1 MRQQTATSTFLADA
15 TTAPVHMRRRLLQ
28 GACLAAAWP
37 AAWAA
42 KDTLGGEVRLGQSIA
57 LTGPLGDLGQAL
69 LQGAKAHFDAVN
81 AKGGINGRRIELVT
95 QDDGYDVKR
104 AVANVDGFIADSSTF
119 ALFNCFGTPMCEA
132 VLPTVV
138 AAGIPF
144 FAPFTVEL
152 SLRVKERS
160 VFNIRASYPDE
171 AEQLVKHL
179 STLGIKRVA
188 VAYQNNSFGKEVFEG
203 VRVAADK
210 YQVSGIESA
219 TVENTGADA
228 AAAAT
233 KLLAGNPDAIL
244 VPKVARPGD
253 IVNVSKIH
261 VGMGGAEKTRMWAM
275 METPMAIFNVR
286 EIASVH
292 QVARL
297 SCFVLGT
304 NDLLKESRALAT
316 GGRFAILPW
325 LSMTLLA
332 ARAYGLDVIDGVY
345 NDFRDEPGFRA
356 ECEQGRTLGMDG
368 KTLIHPGQ
376 IAACNEMFSPASEE
390 VAWAHKIIDAFKSP
404 ENAAKGV
411 ITVDGKMVERLHL
424 AMAER
429 VAAIA
434 EAIS

>member
-1 MRQQTATSTFLADA
+1 MR
-15 TTAPVHMRRRLLQ
+15 
-28 GACLAAAWP
+28 
-37 AAWAA
+37 
-42 KDTLGGEVRLGQSIA
+42 
-57 LTGPLGDLGQAL
+57 
-69 LQGAKAHFDAVN
+69 
-81 AKGGINGRRIELVT
+81 INGL
-95 QDDGYDVKR
+95 D
-104 AVANVDGFIADSSTF
+104 
-119 ALFNCFGTPMCEA
+119 TPWGVEDLKM
-132 VLPTVV
+132 
-138 AAGIPF
+138 AA
-144 FAPFTVEL
+144 
-152 SLRVKERS
+152 
-160 VFNIRASYPDE
+160 
-171 AEQLVKHL
+171 
-179 STLGIKRVA
+179 
-188 VAYQNNSFGKEVFEG
+188 EV
-203 VRVAADK
+203 
-210 YQVSGIESA
+210 
-219 TVENTGADA
+219 
-228 AAAAT
+228 
-233 KLLAGNPDAIL
+233 NPDAIL

-261 VGMGGAEKTRMWAM
+261 AGMGGADATRMWAM

-297 SCFVLGT
+297 SCLVLGT

-332 ARAYGLDVIDGVY
+332 ARTYGLDVIDGVY
-345 NDFRDEPGFRA
+345 NDFRDEQGFRA

-376 IAACNEMFSPASEE
+376 IAVCNELFSPAPEE
-390 VAWAHKIIDAFKSP
+390 VAWSRRIIEAFRLP

-411 ITVDGKMVERLHL
+411 ITIDGKMVERLHL